1 MSTTPWLDYVRRL
14 ASIAQIGLTYATD
27 PYDRE
32 RYEQLRDMAVEMA
45 SAYSEGDPAIVNKL
59 FTSEPG
65 YPTPKV
71 DVRGVVFRDDKVL
84 LVREAA
90 DGLWT
95 LPGGWADVG
104 DTPRRAVEREIW
116 EESGFEARATKLLAV
131 YDRDNQGHPAYEFA
145 IYKLFF
151 QCEIVGGRPAISHET
166 LDVAFFGQD
175 ALPELSTGRVLAQ
188 QIHRFFDHYRSPGQP
203 TDFD

>member
-14 ASIAQIGLTYATD
+14 ASIAQIGLIYATD

-151 QCEIVGGRPAISHET
+151 QCEIVGGQAAISHET

>member
-1 MSTTPWLDYVRRL
+1 MSTTPWLDYTRRL

-27 PYDRE
+27 PYNRE
-32 RYEQLRDMAVEMA
+32 RYEHLRDMAVEMA
-45 SAYSEGDPAIVNKL
+45 SAYSDGDPEVVRRL

-71 DVRGVVFRDDKVL
+71 DVRGVVFREDKVL

-104 DTPRRAVEREIW
+104 DTPRRAVEREIR

-151 QCEIVGGRPAISHET
+151 QCEIVGGGPAISHET
-166 LDVAFFGQD
+166 LDVGFFGRD
-175 ALPELSTGRVLAQ
+175 ELPDLSTGRVLAS
-188 QIHRFFDHYRSPGQP
+188 QIACFFEHYHDPDLP